1 MFLFL
6 YNILQNWQKRTNN
19 LENGVG
25 STVFVQYFSIQP
37 IWLQILRRQ
46 RCLKWWAPSIDQV
59 SIEKEVTKEHFQ
71 VYHIYRWMKVAQ
83 CSWAVRKIY
92 LHIVCGTPIPPPS
105 LICRG
110 ENVGTY
116 TISTREHPW
125 WYSTVLAR
133 RIRPHPPFFATWAR
147 FFTKRFTTPV
157 LVAMRLTL
165 DTGSTFFEFCQIEL
179 CQIAENGIQDLDK
192 MLPTLT
198 ACV

>member
-1 MFLFL
+1 MVSPCNCPGQYWKGSDERTFPSVSH
-6 YNILQNWQKRTNN
+6 LQ
-19 LENGVG
+19 VG
-25 STVFVQYFSIQP
+25 
-37 IWLQILRRQ
+37 
-46 RCLKWWAPSIDQV
+46 
-59 SIEKEVTKEHFQ
+59 EG
-71 VYHIYRWMKVAQ
+71 
-83 CSWAVRKIY
+83 CSVAVRKIY
-92 LHIVCGTPIPPPS
+92 LYIVCGTPIPPPS

-165 DTGSTFFEFCQIEL
+165 DTGSTFFEFSQIEL

-192 MLPTLT
+192 NIAHLDGL
-198 ACV
+198 CVDCSVIVYCRAQIDNQMFIWSFQNVSK

>member
-1 MFLFL
+1 M
-6 YNILQNWQKRTNN
+6 W
-19 LENGVG
+19 
-25 STVFVQYFSIQP
+25 
-37 IWLQILRRQ
+37 
-46 RCLKWWAPSIDQV
+46 KWWDSSIVQV
-59 SIEKEVTKEHFQ
+59 SFKKGSDKRIFTNASQ
-71 VYHIYRWMKVAQ
+71 RWMKVAQ

-110 ENVGTY
+110 ENVGT

>member
-1 MFLFL
+1 MSKL
-6 YNILQNWQKRTNN
+6 WD
-19 LENGVG
+19 
-25 STVFVQYFSIQP
+25 FSIV
-37 IWLQILRRQ
+37 
-46 RCLKWWAPSIDQV
+46 QV
-59 SIEKEVTKEHFQ
+59 SFKKGSAERTFTNTSQ
-71 VYHIYRWMKVAQ
+71 RWMKVAQ

-165 DTGSTFFEFCQIEL
+165 DTGSTFFEFSQIEL

-192 MLPTLT
+192 NIAHLDGL
-198 ACV
+198 CVDCIVYCRAQIDNQMFIWSIQNVSK